1 MIFDNELYTRIL
13 IIIFKDR
20 KMVKVKTKVV
30 LFSQLARS
38 MTKHSIDCE
47 LNSQIFCRFLRL

>member
-1 MIFDNELYTRIL
+1 MIFDNELYTRIFM
-13 IIIFKDR
+13 IILKDG

-38 MTKHSIDCE
+38 RTKHSIDCE

>member
-20 KMVKVKTKVV
+20 KMVKVKMKVV

-38 MTKHSIDCE
+38 MTKYSIDYE

>member
-20 KMVKVKTKVV
+20 KMVKVKMKVA
-30 LFSQLARS
+30 LFSQLAPS

-47 LNSQIFCRFLRL
+47 LNSRIFCRFLRL

>member
-13 IIIFKDR
+13 IIISKDR

-38 MTKHSIDCE
+38 RTKHSIDCE
-47 LNSQIFCRFLRL
+47 LNSRIFCRFLRL

>member
-1 MIFDNELYTRIL
+1 MIFDNGLYTRIL

-20 KMVKVKTKVV
+20 KMVKEKIKAV

-47 LNSQIFCRFLRL
+47 LNSRIFRRFLRL